1 MHEIVAEGD
10 LIVAHVTMSG
20 RQTGDVAI
28 YAENGT
34 VERVFPA
41 LGRGFAVSHTHWM
54 RMRHGLVIEHW
65 ANRDDQGLAMQ
76 LGWIPP
82 SPVYLLRCALATRK
96 ARHSAQ
102 KASG

>member
-1 MHEIVAEGD
+1 MCCIAAPDRGCCRWGELTKQVVFGVD
-10 LIVAHVTMSG
+10 G
-20 RQTGDVAI
+20 
-28 YAENGT
+28 NGT

-54 RMRHGLVIEHW
+54 RMRHGLVVEHW

-82 SPVYLLRCALATRK
+82 SPVCLLRCALATRE